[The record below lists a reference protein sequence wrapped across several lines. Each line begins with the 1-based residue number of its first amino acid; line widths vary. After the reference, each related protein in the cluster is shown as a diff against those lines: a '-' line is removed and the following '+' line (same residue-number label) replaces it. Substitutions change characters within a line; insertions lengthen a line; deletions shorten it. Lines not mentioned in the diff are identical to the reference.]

1 MYLAFFKPPKR
12 EYAVIILVAVGLA
25 VDYLNSALGILLW
38 AVSALGAIPT
48 LLGALKSIRERH
60 INIDTFNVFA
70 LGVSFATQEIRSAAF
85 IVLMLAFAELLD
97 WKTRTRSRAA
107 VEELFKFSFLIIIS
121 TGFSYDSLVIC
132 ATIMSSPLGTFKIKT
147 GKR

>member
-97 WKTRTRSRAA
+97 WKTRTRSRNA
-107 VEELFKFSFLIIIS
+107 VEQLLKVKQSKE
-121 TGFSYDSLVIC
+121 GE
-132 ATIMSSPLGTFKIKT
+132 GNE
-147 GKR
+147 